1 MESSSAAEEVDVEF
15 GSGTDEDRTRD
26 SKPGKHPFPYPVML
40 VRISILAVSHN
51 IIGGVTVAA
60 RRPARALRRATW
72 YTHNFGDLSG
82 RGEVPD
88 SFSDAL
94 GGCRVPSRPL
104 TALETRGFDAYLY
117 CSSLGRVT
125 SSQTT

>member
-1 MESSSAAEEVDVEF
+1 
-15 GSGTDEDRTRD
+15 
-26 SKPGKHPFPYPVML
+26 ML

-51 IIGGVTVAA
+51 IIGGLTVAA
-60 RRPARALRRATW
+60 RRLARALRRVTW

-94 GGCRVPSRPL
+94 VGCRVPSRPL
-104 TALETRGFDAYLY
+104 TALETRGLGAYLY